1 MLLLLPWS
9 ESELGKQQQLVVVMK
24 PPRHPGPDSRLQS
37 CSPHT
42 APPPLTAATT
52 ARPAAQLGRQ
62 RPQSPGSADT
72 AGRRYSVTAAAAC
85 SLHCCSPTLHFWR
98 AVPRSV
104 LARGRAVTEC
114 ARGGGPR
121 RRLFS
126 SHHQPAFHSAG
137 DTGGRETA
145 PPRPALT
152 RHRNNVNKSRISPL
166 S

>member
-37 CSPHT
+37 RSPHT

-126 SHHQPAFHSAG
+126 SHHQPCIPQRWGHRG
-137 DTGGRETA
+137 PGNRPT
-145 PPRPALT
+145 PPRP
-152 RHRNNVNKSRISPL
+152 NPPSQ
-166 S
+166 

>member
-9 ESELGKQQQLVVVMK
+9 ESELGEQQLVVE

-37 CSPHT
+37 RTPHT
-42 APPPLTAATT
+42 PPPPLTPATT
-52 ARPAAQLGRQ
+52 AGPAAPLGRQ
-62 RPQSPGSADT
+62 WPQSPGSAGT

-85 SLHCCSPTLHFWR
+85 SLHCCSPTLHFCR

-126 SHHQPAFHSAG
+126 SHHQPCIPQRWGHR
-137 DTGGRETA
+137 GRGNRPA
-145 PPRPALT
+145 PPRPNPSLQ
-152 RHRNNVNKSRISPL
+152 
-166 S
+166 